1 MKEGANWKG
10 LWMLRVRSPRSGTHV
25 VLLSVV
31 GSRAESCGAGLL
43 LGPREG
49 GFCPCS
55 PAKRQSCGGMDKSPA
70 LLLVLLAGAQAL

>member
-1 MKEGANWKG
+1 M
-10 LWMLRVRSPRSGTHV
+10 LWVRRPRSGTHI
-25 VLLSVV
+25 VLLPVV
-31 GSRAESCGAGLL
+31 GSKAESREAGLL

-49 GFCPCS
+49 GFYPCS